1 VSDQTRMGST
11 VLSRRAAVRG
21 AVWSIPAVTVATT
34 APAFAINSGALTVTD
49 LVATYLPDQPEK
61 VAVSA
66 RVTGFTDSY
75 QLTLTLP
82 PGVFDSVEV
91 AGASGAASTGLGT
104 SHTLVLTSTSA
115 DFQAT
120 LDLGSRTVLPW
131 RGFQG
136 PAFTV
141 SAVASADGRQ
151 SQSQTTAVGPYD
163 MPKALLNTD
172 AVPTASRSRVFSD
185 SIATHQ
191 DYPGVI
197 GRMVVV
203 VALPQVPGRAKPTVS
218 SRHGSWTGGAIAD
231 DGGEWLYRFV
241 TTQSHHTSRTGLGA
255 NPDRGPAP
263 DGGNHYE
270 FWAELAG
277 MPVELVGRN
286 AGFFYSL
293 DGDTTSR
300 FSRNATIMA

>member
-49 LVATYLPDQPEK
+49 LVASYLPDQPEK

-151 SQSQTTAVGPYD
+151 SQSQTAAVAACP
-163 MPKALLNTD
+163 MPGAPLNGD
-172 AVPTASRSRVFSD
+172 ANPTASLSRVWSN
-185 SIATHQ
+185 SIAAHRF
-191 DYPGVI
+191 YPGVI

-203 VALPQVPGRAKPTVS
+203 VAIPRVAGATKPAVS
-218 SRHGSWTGGAIAD
+218 GTHGSWNHVPESDETD
-231 DGGEWLYRFV
+231 HWLYRFV
-241 TTQSHHTSRTGLGA
+241 TKQSHHTSRTGLNGNA
-255 NPDRGPAP
+255 DRGPAP
-263 DGGNHYE
+263 DGGGYYE
-270 FWAELAG
+270 FWADMSG
-277 MPVELVGRN
+277 MPPEIVGRQ
-286 AGFFYSL
+286 ARFFYSI
-293 DGDTTSR
+293 DGDTAARGREDRAIT
-300 FSRNATIMA
+300 A

>member
-1 VSDQTRMGST
+1 MGST

-21 AVWSIPAVTVATT
+21 AAWSIPAVTVATT

-49 LVATYLPDQPEK
+49 LVAAYLPEQPEK

-66 RVTGFTDSY
+66 KVTGFSDSY

-82 PGVFDSVEV
+82 PGVFDSVE
-91 AGASGAASTGLGT
+91 AAGAASTGLGT
-104 SHTLVLTSTSA
+104 SHTLVLTSTSS

-151 SQSQTTAVGPYD
+151 SQSQTAGVTALSMSGGQ
-163 MPKALLNTD
+163 LNGD
-172 AVPTASRSRVFSD
+172 NNPTASLSRVWSD
-185 SIATHQ
+185 SIAAHRF
-191 DYPGVI
+191 YPGVI

-203 VALPQVPGRAKPTVS
+203 VAIPRVAGKTKPAVSRTHSSWNHVPESDET
-218 SRHGSWTGGAIAD
+218 D
-231 DGGEWLYRFV
+231 YWLYRFV
-241 TTQSHHTSRTGLGA
+241 TKQSHHTSRTGLNGNA
-255 NPDRGPAP
+255 DRGPAP
-263 DGGNHYE
+263 DGGGYYE
-270 FWAELAG
+270 FWADMSG
-277 MPVELVGRN
+277 MPPEI
-286 AGFFYSL
+286 AGQYVRFFYSI
-293 DGDTTSR
+293 DGDTAARGREDRRLTV
-300 FSRNATIMA
+300 